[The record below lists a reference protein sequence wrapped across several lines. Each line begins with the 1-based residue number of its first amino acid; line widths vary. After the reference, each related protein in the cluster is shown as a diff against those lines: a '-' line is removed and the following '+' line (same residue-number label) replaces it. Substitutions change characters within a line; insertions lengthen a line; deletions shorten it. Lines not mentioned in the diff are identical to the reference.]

1 MRRTANIPPP
11 YCQEHLPPAL
21 PEFFHQS
28 CNFRPTL
35 DKLVPLLLPTLT
47 LHPVR
52 VSSLLLLPG
61 FRTRIAPPQP
71 SLKSML
77 TKPTNS
83 KSLHQRHSRHATQCT
98 QRFYTM
104 PQQHSPPLLSPFF
117 SYDAHQHLQNTLPH
131 TLPFRYCRFR
141 PTPAQLLS
149 ACSNTNA
156 GADTR

>member
-61 FRTRIAPPQP
+61 FRTRIAPP
-71 SLKSML
+71 
-77 TKPTNS
+77 TTVS
-83 KSLHQRHSRHATQCT
+83 KKHAHETYKQQVPASATFPPRHA
-98 QRFYTM
+98 M
-104 PQQHSPPLLSPFF
+104 HSVLLHNATATLSSVTITIFFIRCPPTPSEYPAAYASIPLLP
-117 SYDAHQHLQNTLPH
+117 LP
-131 TLPFRYCRFR
+131 
-141 PTPAQLLS
+141 
-149 ACSNTNA
+149 SNSCATSICL
-156 GADTR
+156 